1 MDSELK
7 KTIQCTFCHFGFL
20 FKMMALKDDD
30 KQSIPELIYDVGT
43 NVTYRKG
50 RFFGKVSLSLSAS
63 SWMLRTDFI
72 STEISVLWL

>member
-1 MDSELK
+1 
-7 KTIQCTFCHFGFL
+7 
-20 FKMMALKDDD
+20 MALRDED

-50 RFFGKVSLSLSAS
+50 RFFGKVSLSLSVS
-63 SWMLRTDFI
+63 FWVLCTDFI